1 MSAITSAAIEP
12 LLDDPDGVH
21 AAAIA
26 GLPPIPLEQRAR
38 IRALAR
44 AADPFTDGL
53 RDLLR
58 GRR

>member
-1 MSAITSAAIEP
+1 MSASTAAVIDP
-12 LLDDPDGVH
+12 LLDDPDGIH

-26 GLPPIPLEQRAR
+26 ELKPIPLEQRAR

-44 AADPFTDGL
+44 AADPVTEAV

-58 GRR
+58 ARR